1 MTGYCSIWRC
11 RGHQYATRRV
21 SGRLPRLLPAVRSLS
36 NAASYALARVDRT
49 GADIEV
55 VGMLGTVEQEQVQGE
70 HDVLHLIPGGGWSQ
84 RRYQARVEDSWQ
96 HSATDVAN
104 ELANVLRAPQA

>member
-70 HDVLHLIPGGGWSQ
+70 HDVLHKIPGGGWSQ

-96 HSATDVAN
+96 HSATDVPN